1 MTRLVDR
8 YFTLLRR
15 VGVDDFEHPDLEA
28 LRRQMSDED
37 LRVLHARLV
46 EAGEAAMKEADALEK
61 FGQRKFGVNDN
72 SSS

>member
-1 MTRLVDR
+1 MT
-8 YFTLLRR
+8 TLWIDISPSSSASESTISSIRSSKR
-15 VGVDDFEHPDLEA
+15 

-37 LRVLHARLV
+37 LRVVHARLV
-46 EAGEAAMKEADALEK
+46 EEGEATMREADALEK